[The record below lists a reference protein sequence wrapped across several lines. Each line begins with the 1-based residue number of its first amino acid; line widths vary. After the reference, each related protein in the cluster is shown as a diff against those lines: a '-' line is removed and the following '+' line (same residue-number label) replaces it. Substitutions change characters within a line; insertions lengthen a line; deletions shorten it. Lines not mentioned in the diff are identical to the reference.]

1 MELITVPLT
10 ALVMLILY
18 FLWGSPFKD
27 SKTDGHVEHS
37 STCSCSQ
44 CTFFSDTDCE
54 TFFTSRQ

>member
-1 MELITVPLT
+1 MEVIFAVLI
-10 ALVMLILY
+10 MLFLSY
-18 FLWGSPFKD
+18 FWGSPFKD